1 MSKFFQ
7 KLTSA
12 LSKTSD
18 KISNTIDHIFV
29 KKKLDQDTLDELEEL
44 LIISDIG
51 TNVSAHIISE
61 LKKKKFDKE
70 ITSDEIKNELSEII
84 LDILSVP
91 NHDFYLSESGL
102 TVILMCGVNGNG
114 KTTTIAKLAA
124 LYTRE
129 GKKVAVAACDT
140 FRAAAVDQ
148 LKTWTDKVG
157 AYLYAGNEKADPAS
171 VAYNAVNDAIQN
183 HYDILFI
190 DTAGRLHNQQNLMDQ
205 LAKIIR
211 VIKKID
217 DNLPHHNLLV
227 IDGTTGQ
234 NAIIQAKE
242 FQNISHTTGIIVTK
256 LDGTAKAGAMVGI
269 VKEFGLPIHF
279 IGIGE
284 KSDDLTPFR
293 PKEFANALVGLKE

>member
-12 LSKTSD
+12 LSKTSN
-18 KISNTIDHIFV
+18 KISDTIDHIFV
-29 KKKLDQDTLDELEEL
+29 KKKLDQSALDELEEL

-51 TNVSAHIISE
+51 INVASHIISQ
-61 LKKKKFDKE
+61 LKNKKFDKE
-70 ITSDEIKNELSEII
+70 VTSDEIKNELSKII
-84 LDILSVP
+84 TDILSVP
-91 NHDFYLSESGL
+91 NHDFHLNESGL

-124 LYTRE
+124 SYAGE

-148 LKTWTDKVG
+148 LKTWADKVG
-157 AYLYAGNEKADPAS
+157 AHLYAGNEKADPAS
-171 VAYNAVNDAIQN
+171 VAYNAVNDAIEN
-183 HYDILFI
+183 NFDVLFI
-190 DTAGRLHNQQNLMDQ
+190 DTAGRLHNHQNLMDQ
-205 LAKIIR
+205 LSKIIR

-217 DNLPHHNLLV
+217 DNLPHHSLLV

-242 FQNISHTTGIIVTK
+242 FQNISNITGLIVTK

-279 IGIGE
+279 IGTGE
-284 KSDDLTPFR
+284 KPDDLDPFK
-293 PKEFANALVGLKE
+293 PKEFAHALVGLKT